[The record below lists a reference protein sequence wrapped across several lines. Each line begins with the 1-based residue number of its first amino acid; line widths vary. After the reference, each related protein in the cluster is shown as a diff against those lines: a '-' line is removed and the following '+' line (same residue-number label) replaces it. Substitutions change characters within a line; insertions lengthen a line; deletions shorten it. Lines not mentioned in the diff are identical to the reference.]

1 MTNHHNRAKAQER
14 AQRARDATRR
24 QHAADVAF
32 FAAHPGVAWRVRPVV
47 AGEFM
52 TDAGDDQAPGATHI
66 FVLTDPAR
74 TRWIGRPLTLAANTN
89 PNAVGA
95 AIMMELL
102 RSGVA

>member
-1 MTNHHNRAKAQER
+1 MTKHSIKARVQQ
-14 AQRARDATRR
+14 AHAATRR
-24 QHAADVAF
+24 QHAADAAW
-32 FAAHPGVAWRVRPVV
+32 FAAHPGRGWRVRAAV

-52 TDAGDDQAPGATHI
+52 DDQGHDQAPGATHI

-74 TRWIGRPLTLAANTN
+74 TRWMGRPLTLAADTN

-102 RSGVA
+102 RTNAEAVR